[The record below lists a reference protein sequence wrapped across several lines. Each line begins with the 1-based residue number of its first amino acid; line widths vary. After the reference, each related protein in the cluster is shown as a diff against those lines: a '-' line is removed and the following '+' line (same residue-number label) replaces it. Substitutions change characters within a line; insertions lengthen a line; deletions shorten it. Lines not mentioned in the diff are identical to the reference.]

1 MFDNVDPNDPDRN
14 LKKIGKLVGVS
25 NQILRLAIKNR
36 ESIQTETSEERE
48 ERILVKK
55 IFALQKFLINFLH

>member
-55 IFALQKFLINFLH
+55 FCSSKIFN